1 MMAMKRIRWYVIL
14 CAILI
19 VLFIA
24 FNLIHY
30 TVFRDSN
37 FLLLWNLTNLAF
49 LPVSVLFV
57 SIILEELLSIR
68 EKRARLEKLNIVIGI
83 FFSNYGT
90 KLLNKLIAVDKNISS
105 VKSAM
110 LVNAKWSKRDFVD
123 EKKSLKNYSSS
134 LSISV
139 DEMNDVSV
147 ALKEKEDSLLRL
159 LENPYLSEHAQF
171 TELLRALLHLREEFA
186 CREDLS
192 KCPVSDFNH
201 IVQDINRVYLLLIPQ
216 WLDYMRYLKEN
227 YAYLF
232 SLAMRRNPFDPK
244 ADIIII

>member
-1 MMAMKRIRWYVIL
+1 
-14 CAILI
+14 
-19 VLFIA
+19 
-24 FNLIHY
+24 
-30 TVFRDSN
+30 VFRDSD

-49 LPVSVLFV
+49 LPISVLFV

-90 KLLNKLIAVDKNISS
+90 ELLNKLIAFDKNISS
-105 VKSAM
+105 VKSTM
-110 LVNAKWSKRDFVD
+110 IVNAKWSKHHFTDA
-123 EKKSLKNYSSS
+123 KKSLKPYNSS

-139 DEMNDVSV
+139 DNMNNFSV
-147 ALKEKEDSLLRL
+147 ALKAKEDSLLRL

-192 KCPVSDFNH
+192 KCPHSDFNH
-201 IVQDINRVYLLLIPQ
+201 IVLDLNRVYLLLVPQ
-216 WLDYMRYLKEN
+216 WLDYMHYLKEN

-232 SLAMRRNPFDPK
+232 SLAMRRNPFDTE
-244 ADIIII
+244 ADVVVK

>member
-1 MMAMKRIRWYVIL
+1 MALKRIRWYVIL
-14 CAILI
+14 CSILI
-19 VLFIA
+19 ILFIA
-24 FNLIHY
+24 FNLIH
-30 TVFRDSN
+30 FAIFKDSS

-57 SIILEELLSIR
+57 SIIIEELLSIR

-90 KLLNKLIAVDKNISS
+90 ELLNKLIAFDKNIPS
-105 VKSAM
+105 VKSTM
-110 LVNAKWSKRDFVD
+110 LVNAKWSKHDFID
-123 EKKSLKNYSSS
+123 AKKSLKPYSSS
-134 LSISV
+134 LNISV
-139 DEMNDVSV
+139 DNMNDISFV
-147 ALKEKEDSLLRL
+147 LKAKEDSLLRL
-159 LENPYLSEHAQF
+159 LENPYLLEHTQF

-186 CREDLS
+186 CREDMS

-201 IVQDINRVYLLLIPQ
+201 IVNDLDRAYLLIIPQ
-216 WLDYMRYLKEN
+216 WLDYMHYLKEN

-244 ADIIII
+244 AEIIII

>member
-1 MMAMKRIRWYVIL
+1 MALKRIRWYVIL
-14 CAILI
+14 CSILI

-30 TVFRDSN
+30 AVFKDSG

-49 LPVSVLFV
+49 LPISVLFV

-68 EKRARLEKLNIVIGI
+68 EKRVRLEKLNIVIGI

-90 KLLNKLIAVDKNISS
+90 ELLSKLISFDKNISS
-105 VKSAM
+105 VKYAM
-110 LVNAKWSKRDFVD
+110 LVNAKWSKRNFTDS
-123 EKKSLKNYSSS
+123 KKSLKSYNSS
-134 LSISV
+134 LSVSV
-139 DEMNDVSV
+139 DDMNNVSFE
-147 ALKEKEDSLLRL
+147 LKVKEDSLLRL

-186 CREDLS
+186 CRKDLS
-192 KCPVSDFNH
+192 KCPPSDFNH
-201 IVQDINRVYLLLIPQ
+201 IVLDLNRVYLLLIPQ
-216 WLDYMRYLKEN
+216 WLDYMHYLKEN

-232 SLAMRRNPFDPK
+232 SLAMRRNPFDTE
-244 ADIIII
+244 ADVIIK